1 MKIMRRGLF
10 VNVLSKYFLDT
21 SVVAVSFLVMADLEG
36 APIGHPIRLV
46 ADRTGLSPEVIR
58 AWERRHGAVT
68 PTRSAGG
75 QRRYSD
81 EQVERLRLL
90 AAAVQE
96 GRGIGQ
102 LATLSLA
109 QLASLV
115 AGDARAGSRSPS
127 DGRRTLPSP
136 GGALVT
142 RALGLTAK
150 LDGDGLSD
158 LLRRAAAARGV
169 SAFIDSVV
177 APLLWR
183 VGAAWESGR
192 LTPAQ
197 EHLASCTVREVVSDA
212 VRSLAAPVSAP
223 RVLLST
229 LAGER
234 HELGAM
240 LAGATAAV
248 SGWRVVYLGP
258 DLPAEVIAAA
268 ARVARA
274 RVVGISMVYVEDR
287 AGTIGE
293 MRALR
298 DALPTGIALL
308 AGGEGA
314 SRLSPEL
321 RSSGIQVVSEL
332 RALSGDLAR
341 LSA

>member
-1 MKIMRRGLF
+1 M
-10 VNVLSKYFLDT
+10 
-21 SVVAVSFLVMADLEG
+21 VSFRTMADTEETS
-36 APIGHPIRLV
+36 IGHPIRLV

-58 AWERRHGAVT
+58 AWERRYGAVT

-102 LATLSLA
+102 IATLPLE
-109 QLASLV
+109 QLGSLV
-115 AGDARAGSRSPS
+115 AGDAGAGGHSPS
-127 DGRRTLPSP
+127 EVRDHLPSP
-136 GGALVT
+136 GGTVVT
-142 RALGLTAK
+142 RALGLAAK
-150 LDGDGLSD
+150 LDGEGLSE

-169 SAFIDSVV
+169 SAFLDSVV

-183 VGAAWESGR
+183 VGDAWESGR

-197 EHLASCTVREVVSDA
+197 EHLASCTVREVVTDA
-212 VRSLAAPVSAP
+212 VRSLLAPASSP

-234 HELGAM
+234 HELGAL
-240 LAGATAAV
+240 LAGATAAL

-258 DLPAEVIAAA
+258 DLPAGVIATA
-268 ARVARA
+268 ARLARA

-287 AGTIGE
+287 PGTMAE

-298 DALPTGIALL
+298 EALPSGITLL

-314 SRLSPEL
+314 SMLSSEL
-321 RSSGIQVVSEL
+321 RSSGIPVVNDL